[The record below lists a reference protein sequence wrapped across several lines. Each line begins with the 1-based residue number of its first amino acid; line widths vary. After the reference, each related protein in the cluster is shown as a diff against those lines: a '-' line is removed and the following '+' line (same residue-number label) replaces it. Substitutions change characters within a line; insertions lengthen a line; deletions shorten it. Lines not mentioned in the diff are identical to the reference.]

1 MEFGK
6 HAAALEAQGHHII
19 KLNIGEPDFDAP
31 PLVVQAMHE
40 AIDGGHTS
48 YTAALGIPPLRA
60 ATRLFPRRI
69 RSRAK
74 SASRR
79 RIPG

>member
-48 YTAALGIPPLRA
+48 YTAALGRFFE
-60 ATRLFPRRI
+60 TRE
-69 RSRAK
+69 
-74 SASRR
+74 RR
-79 RIPG
+79 RLHV